1 MNSLSGGFQL
11 GSIRIEQKLK
21 TKERL
26 LRSAFEVFSL
36 GGLLTT
42 KTLDIAKAANISH
55 GAVFAHFP
63 TKEALLNAV
72 IDEFGLQL
80 GSELQKEMR
89 ELTVEAV
96 LKTHIRVLEKWE
108 PFYRQLVICS
118 PHLPE
123 SIRVMIINIQSGIAY
138 YLQQA
143 IAIEGIRLAVPLHIL
158 LNTWLGLLHYYLEN
172 RELFVTSGSLLAAKG
187 QELTYFYLK
196 IIKGLSL

>member
-1 MNSLSGGFQL
+1 MA
-11 GSIRIEQKLK
+11 SIRKEQKIK

-26 LRSAFEVFSL
+26 LRSAFELFSL
-36 GGLLTT
+36 EGLLAT

-63 TKEALLNAV
+63 TKEALLVAV

-80 GSELQKEMR
+80 GAQLQKEMQD
-89 ELTVEAV
+89 LTIEAV
-96 LKTHIRVLEKWE
+96 LSTHIRVLEKWE
-108 PFYRQLVICS
+108 PFYRQLVICA

-123 SIRVMIINIQSGIAY
+123 TIRVMIYNIQSGIAY

-143 IAIEGIRLAVPLHIL
+143 IAKEQIRLAVPLHIL
-158 LNTWLGLLHYYLEN
+158 LNAWLGLLHYYLEN

-196 IIKGLSL
+196 IVKGLSL

>member
-1 MNSLSGGFQL
+1 MSGNLGCMGSL
-11 GSIRIEQKLK
+11 RVEQKIK

-26 LRSAFEVFSL
+26 LRSAFELFSL
-36 GGLLTT
+36 GGLLAT

-63 TKEALLNAV
+63 TKEALLAAV

-80 GSELQKEMR
+80 GAELQKEMQ
-89 ELTVEAV
+89 ELTLESV

-108 PFYRQLVICS
+108 PFYRQLVIGA

-123 SIRVMIINIQSGIAY
+123 SLRVMVISIQSGVAY

-143 IAIEGIRLAVPLHIL
+143 IAQEGIRLAVPLHIL
-158 LNTWLGLLHYYLEN
+158 LNTWLGLIHYYLEN

-187 QELTYFYLK
+187 QELTYFFLK
-196 IIKGLSL
+196 IIKGVSL

>member
-1 MNSLSGGFQL
+1 MGSL
-11 GSIRIEQKLK
+11 RKEQKIK

-26 LRSAFEVFSL
+26 LRSAFEAFSI
-36 GGLLTT
+36 GGILTT

-63 TKEALLNAV
+63 TKEALLTAV

-80 GSELQKEMR
+80 GSQLQKEMQ
-89 ELTVEAV
+89 ELSVEAV
-96 LKTHIRVLEKWE
+96 LTTHLRVLEQWE
-108 PFYRQLVICS
+108 PFYRQLVIS
-118 PHLPE
+118 APHLPE
-123 SIRVMIINIQSGIAY
+123 AIRVMIINIHSGIAY

-143 IAIEGIRLAVPLHIL
+143 IAQEGIRLAVPLHIL

-172 RELFVTSGSLLAAKG
+172 RALFVTEGSLLAAKG
-187 QELTYFYLK
+187 QELRYYFLK